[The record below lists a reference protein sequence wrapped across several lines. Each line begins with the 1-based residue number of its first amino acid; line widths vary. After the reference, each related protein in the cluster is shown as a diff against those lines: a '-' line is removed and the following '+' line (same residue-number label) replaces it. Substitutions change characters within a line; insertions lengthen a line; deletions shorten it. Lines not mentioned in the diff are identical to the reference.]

1 MLPRQRQQG
10 LLRAEERQKLPVKE
24 DDGHPSQSGQ
34 NDRPN
39 DSRRKVFVEFLFVA
53 GCLAPHGTEKDT
65 AADAGQ
71 QAQTVNDVPDRGDYG
86 QRRRLVRRPLIL
98 PHHGGV
104 YYAVDGRDQDAA
116 KGGEVFEVDRSDLI
130 RQEIARE
137 DCLAGSICRVQKG
150 LDKYRRLSLLPY
162 PAHHFQRMI
171 CPPSKQSVL

>member
-1 MLPRQRQQG
+1 MLKGSSRNEIPYRRMIPG
-10 LLRAEERQKLPVKE
+10 AMLRMLSVGVMKMRTNPLGTSSAVSVQTT
-24 DDGHPSQSGQ
+24 
-34 NDRPN
+34 PN
-39 DSRRKVFVEFLFVA
+39 
-53 GCLAPHGTEKDT
+53 T

-104 YYAVDGRDQDAA
+104 YYAVAGRDQDAA
-116 KGGEVFEVDRSDLI
+116 KGGEVFEVDWSDLI

-150 LDKYRRLSLLPY
+150 LDKLLPY
-162 PAHHFQRMI
+162 PAHHFQQMI